1 MLGIEKLVDLAVRVL
16 RVGKRIGEA
25 AADGIQ
31 YTDAFALVS
40 SFPDIQAIAPLVRPA
55 FAELRN
61 LTPEELADFEA
72 RVSREANLPD
82 DRSVLGYVRQSLAL
96 TARTY
101 AFVDSTYDTGKAL
114 VYDWGDLLGIQSLRG
129 DDAVE
134 S

>member
-1 MLGIEKLVDLAVRVL
+1 MLGIEKLVDLAVRVV
-16 RVGKRIGEA
+16 RIGKRIGEA

-31 YTDAFALVS
+31 YSDAFALVS
-40 SFPDIQAIAPLVRPA
+40 AFPDIQAVAPLVRPA
-55 FAELRN
+55 FAEIRN
-61 LTPEELADFEA
+61 LTADELIQFEQ
-72 RVSREANLPD
+72 RVSKEANLPT

-101 AFVDSTYDTGKAL
+101 SFVDTTYDTGKAL
-114 VYDWGDLLGIQSLRG
+114 VHEWGDLLGIEALRG